1 MPKILR
7 LTLFCTLI
15 FSCRV
20 TKKIDESKCNLNQVG
35 NFVEYSFNNSGMA
48 HWKKISYLISRT
60 ELREMIISQ
69 VDILSESDTSYYDV
83 KWLTPCSYEMS
94 FIRSTNKYLDSLVKG
109 KAFSVKHKISIV
121 ESNSRF
127 YIKQIDK
134 QKRLD
139 TVWVR

>member
-1 MPKILR
+1 
-7 LTLFCTLI
+7 
-15 FSCRV
+15 
-20 TKKIDESKCNLNQVG
+20 
-35 NFVEYSFNNSGMA
+35 
-48 HWKKISYLISRT
+48 
-60 ELREMIISQ
+60 MIISQ